1 MGSMMWV
8 SKPLRFLLAAF
19 AFLWIG
25 TSVAQACLGVSRT
38 INVRSFQ
45 AHMGT
50 GGSGG
55 IGLRHKEVVLTF
67 DDGPKR
73 GTTPRILSALRAQCT
88 KATFFVVGR
97 MARANASLLQ
107 KVARVGHTIA
117 QHTENHANLRNVS
130 LASANRNIARGV
142 ASVRSALGPYRS
154 RSSKLFR
161 YPYLAR
167 SNALDGVLRRQGL
180 LPFSAGILSNDWKR
194 GSGAA
199 MVNRVMAQLKRRG
212 RGVILMH
219 DIQSKTAS
227 ALPLLLR
234 RLKQGGYRVVHV
246 RSGGSGGRSI
256 GPVASSK
263 KAKSSRHRV
272 ALFSRSTS
280 NRSSL
285 RTKRKAVSR
294 ATLSKR
300 KTAKRAK
307 RRTTKAGAP
316 RTRLGKWLAKRRAA
330 SKKKSTT
337 RKTRRRTSAYKAP
350 VKKQDV
356 QTAKKRGFSL
366 FGKRMRRKEGESAK
380 QYHARL
386 RARRIRLN
394 QQTSG
399 YGAISN

>member
-1 MGSMMWV
+1 MWV
-8 SKPLRFLLAAF
+8 SKPLRFWLAAF
-19 AFLWIG
+19 AVFWIG
-25 TSVAQACLGVSRT
+25 TNVAQACLGVSRT

-73 GTTPRILSALRAQCT
+73 GTTPRILSALRAECT

-97 MARANASLLQ
+97 MAKANASLLQ
-107 KVARVGHTIA
+107 RVARGGHTIA
-117 QHTENHANLRNVS
+117 QHTENHANLRHVS
-130 LASANRNIARGV
+130 LASAERNIARGV

-180 LPFSAGILSNDWKR
+180 LPFSAGILSNDWKG

-246 RSGGSGGRSI
+246 RSGGSGGRSL
-256 GPVASSK
+256 GPIASSK
-263 KAKSSRHRV
+263 KATSSRRR
-272 ALFSRSTS
+272 ASLFSRSTT
-280 NRSSL
+280 NRSAL
-285 RTKRKAVSR
+285 RAKRKTVSR

-300 KTAKRAK
+300 KSTKRSK
-307 RRTTKAGAP
+307 RRNAKASEP

-330 SKKKSTT
+330 SKKKTST
-337 RKTRRRTSAYKAP
+337 RKVRRRTNTYRAP
-350 VKKQDV
+350 E
-356 QTAKKRGFSL
+356 QTSETEVIKKRGLSL
-366 FGKRMRRKEGESAK
+366 FGERMRRKEGESAQ

-394 QQTSG
+394 SETSR
-399 YGAISN
+399 YGFDRDR